1 MACWP
6 CTVDRHSFFNLSIKG
21 GLQARIQGLFYTY
34 EHQHWRLT
42 MFRLYALKNDTSRLC
57 MKHATLSDRE
67 TADMVEAA
75 WKAQG
80 FIVNRE
86 EEEE

>member
-1 MACWP
+1 
-6 CTVDRHSFFNLSIKG
+6 
-21 GLQARIQGLFYTY
+21 
-34 EHQHWRLT
+34 
-42 MFRLYALKNDTSRLC
+42 MFRLYALKNDKSRLC

-67 TADMVEAA
+67 TADLVEAS

-86 EEEE
+86 VEN

>member
-1 MACWP
+1 
-6 CTVDRHSFFNLSIKG
+6 
-21 GLQARIQGLFYTY
+21 
-34 EHQHWRLT
+34 
-42 MFRLYALKNDTSRLC
+42 MFRLYALKNDKSRLC